1 MAARMVGGL
10 HILARRAVQRAL
22 DAGAKI
28 DLLEH
33 FGEIDRLHRL
43 ASEINNPP
51 IMEKITLLDAP
62 IYVGDLPL
70 YRLSHAGQEWL
81 TKSAYAWWRDD
92 LQMIDLA
99 TAWVCR
105 HTRQKDALHEVS
117 EPRRARRIIRRW
129 AKQTNA
135 SYAALMAACD
145 HLTQIDVQDEP
156 EPQDKSKTP
165 QQDAPTGVGPV
176 LTMLLTE
183 TDKPLDYWI
192 FEAPM
197 EVTDAA
203 IDKIQRDWENDQAR
217 FAAALGR
224 KSYRQ
229 ASAWHVKATKR
240 FNLAARDFFAKHT
253 PALLVEVMEEK

>member
-1 MAARMVGGL
+1 MSGRPVGGL

-22 DAGAKI
+22 DHGAEV
-28 DLLEH
+28 DFLEH

-51 IMEKITLLDAP
+51 IMEQITILDAP

-70 YRLSHAGQEWL
+70 YRLSHAGHEWL
-81 TKSAYAWWRDD
+81 RSAYAWWRDD
-92 LQMIDLA
+92 PQMLDLA

-105 HTRQKDALHEVS
+105 YSRQKNMLHEAC
-117 EPRRARRIIRRW
+117 EPRQARRMIRSW
-129 AKQTNA
+129 AKDTTC
-135 SYAALMAACD
+135 SYDALMAAC
-145 HLTQIDVQDEP
+145 HRLTQVEVRYDPEDEP
-156 EPQDKSKTP
+156 GKTAR
-165 QQDAPTGVGPV
+165 QDAPPGVGPV

-183 TDKPLDYWI
+183 TNKPLDYWI

-203 IDKIQRDWENDQAR
+203 IDKIQRDWESDQAR

-224 KSYRQ
+224 KGHRP
-229 ASAWHVKATKR
+229 ASAWHVEATKR
-240 FNLAARDFFAKHT
+240 FNRAARDFFAKHT
-253 PALLVEVMEEK
+253 PALPVEVLEE